1 MLLQDNELVRIITKN
16 YICLR
21 VNFMRLLLT
30 LSIIPLVFLL
40 SMTGKAEKQSL
51 KKWGFYG
58 HKRINRIAVFTLPQ
72 EMFGFYKEHIEFLT
86 EHAVDPDKRRY
97 AVEGEAQRHYI
108 DLDHYYHEGEDPFEV
123 MPQRWNDAIA
133 KFTEDT
139 LQAYGIVPWHIQVM
153 KYKLQ
158 RAFEAKNV
166 DLILKYSADI
176 GHYIG
181 DAHVPLHTTENY
193 NGQMTN
199 QKGIHG
205 LWESRL
211 VEINANDYD
220 YFVGKSEYIEKPLT
234 FAWNAVKGSHAAL
247 DSVLR
252 IEKEL
257 TAEFDPDKKYSYE
270 QRGRITTRVYSLEF
284 SQAYHARMN
293 GMVERRMRAAIIAVG
308 SIWYTAWVDAGQPD
322 LNDLKNTPASAELLE
337 EMKQL
342 DDQFSHGEHKGRI
355 CE

>member
-1 MLLQDNELVRIITKN
+1 MVSWSKYKLILAVL
-16 YICLR
+16 
-21 VNFMRLLLT
+21 
-30 LSIIPLVFLL
+30 IPLSL
-40 SMTGKAEKQSL
+40 SFAFHGSSV
-51 KKWGFYG
+51 KKWGFFG
-58 HKRINRIAVFTLPQ
+58 HQRINRIATFTLPP
-72 EMFGFYKEHIEFLT
+72 EMFGFYKEHIEYIT

-108 DLDHYYHEGEDPFEV
+108 DIDHYVHHGEDPFKV
-123 MPQRWNDAIA
+123 VPRRWNDAVE

-139 LQAYGIVPWHIQVM
+139 LQAYGIVPWHIIVM

-158 RAFEAKNV
+158 RAFESKNV

-193 NGQMTN
+193 NGQLTG

-211 VEINANDYD
+211 VEINAENYD
-220 YFVGKSEYIEKPLT
+220 YFIGKAEYIKNLNDFVWE
-234 FAWNAVKGSHAAL
+234 AVHKSHIAV

-252 IEKEL
+252 IEKEV
-257 TAEFDPDKKYSYE
+257 TRDMPTDRKYSFERRGNTTVSVYSYE
-270 QRGRITTRVYSLEF
+270 F
-284 SQAYHARMN
+284 SQEYHRRMN
-293 GMVERRMRAAIIAVG
+293 NMVERRLRAAISAVG

-322 LNDLKNTPASAELLE
+322 LSGLQNTPPTDELIK
-337 EMKQL
+337 EMQDL
-342 DDQFSHGEHKGRI
+342 DAQYNSGSHKGRI

>member
-1 MLLQDNELVRIITKN
+1 MGNWLN
-16 YICLR
+16 YKYL
-21 VNFMRLLLT
+21 
-30 LSIIPLVFLL
+30 LVFTLPL
-40 SMTGKAEKQSL
+40 FLAMGSNKESQKI
-51 KKWGFYG
+51 WGFFG

-72 EMFGFYKEHIEFLT
+72 EMFGFYKDHIEYLT

-97 AVEGEAQRHYI
+97 AVEGEAQCHYI
-108 DLDHYYHEGEDPFEV
+108 DLDHYYKPGEDPFTI
-123 MPQRWNDAIA
+123 MPRRWYDAVA

-139 LQAYGIVPWHIQVM
+139 LQTYGIVPWHINVM
-153 KYKLQ
+153 KLKLQ
-158 RAFEAKNV
+158 KAFETKNV

-193 NGQMTN
+193 NGQMTG
-199 QKGIHG
+199 QRGIHG

-211 VEINANDYD
+211 VEVNAEDYD
-220 YFVGKSEYIEKPLT
+220 YFVGKGKYVKSIVD
-234 FAWNAVKGSHAAL
+234 FAWEAVETSHLAL

-257 TAEFDPDKKYSYE
+257 TAEFPSDKKYSYE
-270 QRGRITTRVYSLEF
+270 QRGNVTISVYSYDF
-284 SQAYHARMN
+284 SQEYHKRMN

-322 LNDLKNTPASAELLE
+322 LSALQNVQPSAELLE
-337 EMKQL
+337 EMRQL
-342 DDQFSHGEHKGRI
+342 EEHFHNEKHKGRI

>member
-1 MLLQDNELVRIITKN
+1 MVNLSNYKWTLLVAL
-16 YICLR
+16 
-21 VNFMRLLLT
+21 
-30 LSIIPLVFLL
+30 PVFLIAFT
-40 SMTGKAEKQSL
+40 SKTEHQQ
-51 KKWGFYG
+51 KKWGFFG
-58 HKRINRIAVFTLPQ
+58 HQRINRIATFTLPY

-97 AVEGEAQRHYI
+97 AVDGEAQRHYI
-108 DLDHYYHEGEDPFEV
+108 DIDHYAHEGQDPFDI
-123 MPQRWNDAIA
+123 MPQRWDDAVA
-133 KFTEDT
+133 KFSEDT

-153 KYKLQ
+153 KFKLQ
-158 RAFEAKNV
+158 RAFENKNV

-193 NGQMTN
+193 NGQLTN

-211 VEINANDYD
+211 VEINDENYN
-220 YFVGKSEYIEKPLT
+220 YFIGKAEYVEDMRQYVWDRVKQSHY
-234 FAWNAVKGSHAAL
+234 AV

-252 IEKEL
+252 IEREL
-257 TAEFDPDKKYSYE
+257 TEEMDSDKKYSFE
-270 QRGRITTRVYSLEF
+270 RRGNSTVKVYSYEF
-284 SQAYHARMN
+284 SQEYHKRMN
-293 GMVERRMRAAIIAVG
+293 GMVERRLRAAILAVG

-322 LNDLKNTPASAELLE
+322 LNELQNTPPSQALLD
-337 EMKQL
+337 EMKSI
-342 DDQFSHGEHKGRI
+342 DDMFSKGVHKGRI

>member
-1 MLLQDNELVRIITKN
+1 MGNWLN
-16 YICLR
+16 YKYL
-21 VNFMRLLLT
+21 
-30 LSIIPLVFLL
+30 LVFTLPL
-40 SMTGKAEKQSL
+40 FLAMGSNKESQKI
-51 KKWGFYG
+51 WGFFG

-72 EMFGFYKEHIEFLT
+72 EMFGFYKDHIEYLT

-97 AVEGEAQRHYI
+97 AVEGEAQCHYI
-108 DLDHYYHEGEDPFEV
+108 DLDHYYKPGEDPFTI
-123 MPQRWNDAIA
+123 MPRRWYDAVA

-139 LQAYGIVPWHIQVM
+139 LQTYGIVPWHINVM
-153 KYKLQ
+153 KLKLQ
-158 RAFEAKNV
+158 KAFETKNV

-193 NGQMTN
+193 NGQMTG
-199 QKGIHG
+199 QRGIHG

-211 VEINANDYD
+211 VEVNAEDYD
-220 YFVGKSEYIEKPLT
+220 YFVGKGRYVKSIVD
-234 FAWNAVKGSHAAL
+234 FAWEAVEASHLAL

-257 TAEFDPDKKYSYE
+257 TAEFPSDKKYSYE
-270 QRGRITTRVYSLEF
+270 QRGNTTISVYSYDF
-284 SQAYHARMN
+284 SQEYHKRMN

-322 LNDLKNTPASAELLE
+322 LSALQNVQPSAELLE
-337 EMKQL
+337 EMRQL
-342 DDQFSHGEHKGRI
+342 EEHFHNDKHKGRI
-355 CE
+355 CD

>member
-1 MLLQDNELVRIITKN
+1 MGNWLN
-16 YICLR
+16 YKYL
-21 VNFMRLLLT
+21 
-30 LSIIPLVFLL
+30 LVFTLPL
-40 SMTGKAEKQSL
+40 FLAMGSNKESQKI
-51 KKWGFYG
+51 WGFFG

-72 EMFGFYKEHIEFLT
+72 EMFGFYKDHIEYLT

-97 AVEGEAQRHYI
+97 AVEGEAQCHYI
-108 DLDHYYHEGEDPFEV
+108 DLDHYYKPGEDPFTI
-123 MPQRWNDAIA
+123 MPRRWYDAVA

-139 LQAYGIVPWHIQVM
+139 LQTYGIVPWHINVM
-153 KYKLQ
+153 KLKLQ
-158 RAFEAKNV
+158 KAFETKNV

-193 NGQMTN
+193 NGQMTG
-199 QKGIHG
+199 QRGIHG

-211 VEINANDYD
+211 VEVNAEDYD
-220 YFVGKSEYIEKPLT
+220 YFVGKGKYVKSIVD
-234 FAWNAVKGSHAAL
+234 FAWEAVEASHLAL

-257 TAEFDPDKKYSYE
+257 TAEFPSDKKYSYE
-270 QRGRITTRVYSLEF
+270 QRGNTTISVYSYDF
-284 SQAYHARMN
+284 SQEYHKRMN

-322 LNDLKNTPASAELLE
+322 LSALQDIQPSAELLE
-337 EMKQL
+337 EMRQL
-342 DDQFSHGEHKGRI
+342 DEHFHNDKHKGRI